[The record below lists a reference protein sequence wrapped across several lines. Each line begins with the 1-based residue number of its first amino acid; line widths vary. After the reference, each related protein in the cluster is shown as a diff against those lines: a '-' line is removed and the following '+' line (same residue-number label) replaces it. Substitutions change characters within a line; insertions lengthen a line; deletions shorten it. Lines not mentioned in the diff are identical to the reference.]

1 MASDLL
7 GGTAS
12 TKKTRSVA
20 LPPILSRLDRHC
32 EAAIAHEHQ
41 KYSAKE
47 FPVGGTADYTDHSE
61 VYRCRPDAVC
71 EHMIGI
77 LK

>member
-12 TKKTRSVA
+12 TKKTRSIA

-47 FPVGGTADYTDHSE
+47 FPVGGSRRLH
-61 VYRCRPDAVC
+61 RPLGSLSLSA
-71 EHMIGI
+71 
-77 LK
+77 